1 LKNKTA
7 KILII
12 TAVILLLVIIFN
24 TQEVTAYG
32 TIKGNI
38 LIANFETEV
47 INCELDKRNLSITNP
62 LLVNG
67 LFNNKTTIRGTT
79 TFNILTIISVNNT
92 YNPKIDCYA
101 VHEQD
106 IIPQTLNYEITK
118 NTPTIIEYNITNNQ
132 NMRLIYKCEMN
143 VNCSLTR
150 SYFTNYLSPG
160 QTEMVYFEIT
170 CSEGTHNATVET
182 LFVDE
187 LDNKHSKID
196 NLIINAI

>member
-1 LKNKTA
+1 VKNKTA

-12 TAVILLLVIIFN
+12 IAVIAIIIIIVN
-24 TQEVTAYG
+24 TREVTAYG

-38 LIANFETEV
+38 LIAHLEAEV

-62 LLVNG
+62 LLING
-67 LFNNKTTIRGTT
+67 LFNNKTMIKGTT
-79 TFNILTIISVNNT
+79 LFNMLTITSVNNT

-101 VHEQD
+101 AHEKD

-132 NMRLIYKCEMN
+132 DMRLIYKCEMIVSCN
-143 VNCSLTR
+143 LTR

-160 QTEMVYFEIT
+160 QSEMVYFEIN
-170 CSEGTHNATVET
+170 CNQGNYNATVET

-187 LDNKHSKID
+187 LDNKHTKIET
-196 NLIINAI
+196 ITINAI